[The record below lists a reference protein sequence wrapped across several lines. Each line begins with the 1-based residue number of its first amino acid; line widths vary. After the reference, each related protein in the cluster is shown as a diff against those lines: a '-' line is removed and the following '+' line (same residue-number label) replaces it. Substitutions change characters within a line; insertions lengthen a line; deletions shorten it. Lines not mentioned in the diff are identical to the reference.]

1 MQLMKKLAAFFLC
14 CAIALPA
21 NAKPVVTPV
30 KKGDPSPSNGVHM
43 NVEAAA
49 KTKAEIEFSR
59 AECRLE
65 ADKERQLR
73 EARHKYEIA
82 IVKAQKEAIEQQ
94 SKDRLMI
101 KTGQIEQLQDTVKK
115 QTIARERQRRVTTIL
130 VAGGV
135 LTGVA
140 LTLVA
145 GFALGAASK

>member
-1 MQLMKKLAAFFLC
+1 MLKLASFFLVFSLS
-14 CAIALPA
+14 ASVFAA
-21 NAKPVVTPV
+21 PVVTPV

-59 AECRLE
+59 KECKLE
-65 ADKERQLR
+65 SEQEKELR
-73 EARHKYEIA
+73 EARHKYEL
-82 IVKAQKEAIEQQ
+82 AIEKANSRSVETQA
-94 SKDRLMI
+94 KERLMI
-101 KTGQIEQLQDTVKK
+101 KTGQIEQLQGVVKK
-115 QTIARERQRRVTTIL
+115 QTIEQARQRRMTTIL